1 MVVRDRAEETAVPCS
16 LTRTVEVLGERW
28 TFFIVREALAGATRF
43 AEFRSTLG
51 VASDVLT
58 CRLATMVDAGVMVR
72 RNYQE
77 PGQRARASYHL
88 TESGR
93 QLALIIGALQQWGD
107 EHVPCTQEP
116 TIVCRTAAGRP
127 VSVRFVDDQGEI
139 LTQDEVRLERTASH
153 PLR

>member
-1 MVVRDRAEETAVPCS
+1 M
-16 LTRTVEVLGERW
+16 LGERW
-28 TFFIVREALAGATRF
+28 TFFILREALAGTTRF

-58 CRLATMVDAGVMVR
+58 CRLTTLVDAGVMVR
-72 RNYQE
+72 RSYQE

-93 QLALIIGALQQWGD
+93 QLGLIIGALQQWGD
-107 EHVPCTQEP
+107 EHVPCTKEP
-116 TIVCRTAAGRP
+116 TVVCRTTAGQP
-127 VSVRFVDDQGEI
+127 VSVRFVGDQGEV
-139 LTQDEVRLERTASH
+139 LPQDEVRFERTASH